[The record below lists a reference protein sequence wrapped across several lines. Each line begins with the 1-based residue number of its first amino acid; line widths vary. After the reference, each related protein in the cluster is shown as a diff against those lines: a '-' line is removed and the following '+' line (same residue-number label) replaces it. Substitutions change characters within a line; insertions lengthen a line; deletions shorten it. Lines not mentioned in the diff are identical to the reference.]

1 MQDIGDNA
9 RIQPIELSLPRH
21 HPDIIRAPR
30 DYFLGPVFAATKQS
44 GPREVT
50 VRVRIGEDVSERRY
64 QIGGFHPMDPDL
76 HPPALDV
83 RHARAIFSLLSF
95 RTEYDDT
102 RLIRFSFNEFCR
114 KYAQSNGG
122 RYARAIRKIVRDL
135 LDSYIR
141 VTDVKTDI
149 AHQYR
154 LIERIDIESRPPR
167 RRDAK
172 LARSPQREMWFNGC
186 TLSPEFAGLLSRVA
200 ELHELNLDVFNSIRA
215 PLAQAIYLY
224 IPSRAYHY
232 HSEDNPFEI
241 TLTNLLQQVS
251 ARVPQH
257 KSRRKELF
265 TKNNNPILK
274 QLDGLKTLSGIFR
287 VKLAE
292 TTDGTDWKL
301 QTWVERAGNSE
312 RSGWANTKVLA
323 AYLRSGRPRSYFEQ
337 AVSNI
342 QPLSDYDIE
351 LLTAAKVEVGK
362 NRRFFEIARALLKPY
377 RFSELLAEAK
387 GDEIEGRKARKG
399 QAPRLIHR
407 IMQAIETPPQRDSEA
422 LQ

>member
-1 MQDIGDNA
+1 MEDIGDSA
-9 RIQPIELSLPRH
+9 GIRQIELSIPRSRSE
-21 HPDIIRAPR
+21 IIRAPR

-50 VRVRIGEDVSERRY
+50 VRVRIGEETSERRY
-64 QIGGFHPMDPDL
+64 LIGGFHPMDPDAK
-76 HPPALDV
+76 PPALDV

-102 RLIRFSFNEFCR
+102 RLIRFSFNEFCQ

-122 RYARAIRKIVRDL
+122 RYARAIRRIVRDL
-135 LDSYIR
+135 MDSYIR
-141 VTDVKTDI
+141 VTDSKTDV

-172 LARSPQREMWFNGC
+172 IARSPQREMWFNGC
-186 TLSPEFAGLLSRVA
+186 TLSPEFAGLLGRVA
-200 ELHELNLDVFNSIRA
+200 ELHELNLGVFNSIRA

-224 IPSRAYHY
+224 IPSRAYYY
-232 HSEDNPFEI
+232 HCEENPFEI

-251 ARVPQH
+251 ARVPEH

-265 TKNNNPILK
+265 TKNNKPIIK

-301 QTWVERAGNSE
+301 QAWVEPAAKRQGD
-312 RSGWANTKVLA
+312 GWANSKVLA

-337 AVSNI
+337 AVANI
-342 QPLSDYDIE
+342 QPLSDYDID
-351 LLTAAKVEVGK
+351 LLTAAKVEIAR
-362 NRRFFEIARALLKPY
+362 NRRFFEITRALLKPL
-377 RFSELLAEAK
+377 RFAEILAEAK
-387 GDEIEGRKARKG
+387 GDEIEGRKARKS
-399 QAPRLIHR
+399 QTARLIHR
-407 IMQAIETPPQRDSEA
+407 IMQAIETPA
-422 LQ
+422 ATGANV